1 MFRKHEKI
9 IAWKS
14 GLLALLVHVVLVG
27 ALLFS
32 FNWKAAHTVI
42 SVSEVELWN
51 ELPNNT
57 NPPPKPVEP
66 IEEPQPEPEPE
77 VVEEPGPEPE
87 IQPEPEP
94 EEPKVD
100 IELENKKK
108 AEEEKKKLEQEL
120 KKKALAKKE
129 ALKKKKLA
137 EKRQKEKERIKKL
150 KKLQAAAFDD
160 EVEDENEKRL
170 KDLQQQ
176 VGKGDT
182 RKPSGASKGEV
193 NKYVAKI
200 QAKIRGNVN
209 RSLCADGNPQ
219 VIVKLN
225 LLPTGEF
232 GSMPALNKS
241 SGNTACDDAIE
252 RAVIASEPL
261 PVPADPDA
269 FADFRNLNLK
279 FRPNDN

>member
-1 MFRKHEKI
+1 MFRKHEKT

-32 FNWKAAHTVI
+32 FNWKAAHTTV

-51 ELPNNT
+51 ELPNNP
-57 NPPPKPVEP
+57 NPPPKSVKP
-66 IEEPQPEPEPE
+66 IEEPQPEPELE
-77 VVEEPGPEPE
+77 VAEEPK
-87 IQPEPEP
+87 PEPEP
-94 EEPKVD
+94 EVPKID

-108 AEEEKKKLEQEL
+108 AEEENKKLEEEL
-120 KKKALAKKE
+120 KKKELLKKE
-129 ALKKKKLA
+129 ALKKKKIA
-137 EKRQKEKERIKKL
+137 EKKRKDKERIKKL

-193 NKYVAKI
+193 NKYVARIK
-200 QAKIRGNVN
+200 AKIKGHVN

-219 VIVKLN
+219 VIVNLN
-225 LLPTGEF
+225 LLPTGQF
-232 GSMPALNKS
+232 GSTPVLRKS
-241 SGNTACDDAIE
+241 SGNAACDYAIE
-252 RAVIASEPL
+252 RAVIKSEPL
-261 PVPADPDA
+261 PVPTDPGA

-279 FRPNDN
+279 FKPND